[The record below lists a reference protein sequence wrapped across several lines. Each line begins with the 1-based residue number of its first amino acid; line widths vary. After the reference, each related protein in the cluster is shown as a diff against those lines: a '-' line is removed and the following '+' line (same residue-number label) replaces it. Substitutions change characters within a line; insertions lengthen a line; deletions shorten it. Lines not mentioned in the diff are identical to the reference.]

1 VSRVAA
7 CVLVLVLGV
16 ACRPEGVTLVSE
28 ADLPADVYGSPR
40 PTPSPSPQEIPEE
53 GTIFLVKD
61 GSRMYSQTA
70 ALQPGVGNLQEALL
84 IALLGAR
91 PQGRNVTSEIPP
103 RTRILEIEVDGTVA
117 TVNLSSEFEA
127 GSGQSLA
134 LRIAQVVYTL
144 TEQPSG
150 ILGVSFE
157 IDGVPEPVTE
167 PDHPVNRADYRE
179 FAPQDSA

>member
-1 VSRVAA
+1 MNRVGA
-7 CVLVLVLGV
+7 CVLVLALGV

-40 PTPSPSPQEIPEE
+40 PTPSPSPQEIPAE

-61 GSRMYSQTA
+61 GRLRSQTA
-70 ALQPGVGNLQEALL
+70 TLQPGAGSLQEALL
-84 IALLGAR
+84 FALIGAR

-103 RTRILEIEVDGTVA
+103 RTRLLEIEVDGTVA

-157 IDGVPEPVTE
+157 IDGVPAPVTE
-167 PDHPVNRADYRE
+167 PDHPVSRADYRE
-179 FAPQDSA
+179 FAPQGSA

>member
-1 VSRVAA
+1 MSRVAA
-7 CVLVLVLGV
+7 CVFVLALGA

-53 GTIFLVKD
+53 ATIFLVKD
-61 GSRMYSQTA
+61 GRLRSQTA
-70 ALQPGVGNLQEALL
+70 ALQPGAGSLQEALL
-84 IALLGAR
+84 IALLAG

-103 RTRILEIEVDGTVA
+103 RTRLLQIEVDGTVA

-167 PDHPVNRADYRE
+167 PDHPVSRADYRE
-179 FAPQDSA
+179 FAPQGSA

>member
-1 VSRVAA
+1 MSRVAA
-7 CVLVLVLGV
+7 CVLVLALGA

-40 PTPSPSPQEIPEE
+40 PTPSPSPQEIPAE
-53 GTIFLVKD
+53 GTIFLIKD
-61 GSRMYSQTA
+61 GRLRPQTVQ
-70 ALQPGVGNLQEALL
+70 LPPVDTLQEALL
-84 IALLGAR
+84 FALIGAR

-103 RTRILEIEVDGTVA
+103 RTRLLQIEVDGTVA

-167 PDHPVNRADYRE
+167 PDHPVSRADYRE
-179 FAPQDSA
+179 FAPQGSA

>member
-1 VSRVAA
+1 MSRVAA
-7 CVLVLVLGV
+7 CVLVLALGA

-40 PTPSPSPQEIPEE
+40 PTPSPSPQEIPVE

-61 GSRMYSQTA
+61 GRLHSQTA
-70 ALQPGVGNLQEALL
+70 ALQPGVGSPQEALI

-103 RTRILEIEVDGTVA
+103 RTRILDIELDGTVA

-157 IDGVPEPVTE
+157 IDGVPQPVTE
-167 PDHPVNRADYRE
+167 PDHPVNRVDYRE
-179 FAPQDSA
+179 FAPQGSA

>member
-1 VSRVAA
+1 MSRVAA
-7 CVLVLVLGV
+7 CVLVLALGA

-40 PTPSPSPQEIPEE
+40 PTPSPSPQEIPAE

-61 GSRMYSQTA
+61 GRLRSQTA
-70 ALQPGVGNLQEALL
+70 TLQPGAGSLQEALL
-84 IALLGAR
+84 IALLAG

-103 RTRILEIEVDGTVA
+103 RTRLLQIEVDGTVA

-157 IDGVPEPVTE
+157 IDGVPAPVTE
-167 PDHPVNRADYRE
+167 PDHPVSRADYRE
-179 FAPQDSA
+179 FAPQGSA

>member
-1 VSRVAA
+1 VNRVGA
-7 CVLVLVLGV
+7 CVLVLALGV

-40 PTPSPSPQEIPEE
+40 PTPSPSPQEIPAE

-61 GSRMYSQTA
+61 GRLRPQTVQ
-70 ALQPGVGNLQEALL
+70 LLPVDTLQEALL
-84 IALLGAR
+84 FALIGAR

-103 RTRILEIEVDGTVA
+103 RTRLLEIEVDGTVA

-157 IDGVPEPVTE
+157 IDGVPAPVTE
-167 PDHPVNRADYRE
+167 PDHPVSRADYGE
-179 FAPQDSA
+179 FAPQGSA

>member
-1 VSRVAA
+1 VNRVAA
-7 CVLVLVLGV
+7 CVLVLALGT

-40 PTPSPSPQEIPEE
+40 PTPSPSPQEIPLE
-53 GTIFLVKD
+53 GTVFLVKD
-61 GSRMYSQTA
+61 GRLRPQTVT
-70 ALQPGVGNLQEALL
+70 LQPTVPSLQEALL
-84 IALLGAR
+84 VALLAPR
-91 PQGRNVTSEIPP
+91 PQGRNVTSEIPS
-103 RTRILEIEVDGTVA
+103 RTRLIEIEVDGTVA

-157 IDGVPEPVTE
+157 IEGVPEPVTE